1 MAKKRTGSLGDA
13 RARMKQLREADPD
26 EAEQE
31 ESAPRPR
38 AVAAISAQGAAPSK
52 APPKRD
58 KGTYGGRYRTTIYMN
73 RDLYRQA
80 QAAIRDLGDQ
90 GEQPS
95 TISQLL
101 DDALARELKR
111 LAKKHRDGVAWE
123 PLPIRSKR

>member
-1 MAKKRTGSLGDA
+1 MAKQRRGSLGDA
-13 RARMKQLREADPD
+13 RARMQKLREVEPEETQPAVVRSED
-26 EAEQE
+26 EVYYG
-31 ESAPRPR
+31 PP
-38 AVAAISAQGAAPSK
+38 PSV
-52 APPKRD
+52 KRD
-58 KGTYGGRYRTTIYMN
+58 KGTFGGRYRTSVYLNREIYG
-73 RDLYRQA
+73 RA

-111 LAKKHRDGVAWE
+111 LAKKHRDGVAWD

>member
-1 MAKKRTGSLGDA
+1 MAKQRRGSLGDA
-13 RARMKQLREADPD
+13 RARMQKLREVEPEETQPSVVRSENEPD
-26 EAEQE
+26 GT
-31 ESAPRPR
+31 PP
-38 AVAAISAQGAAPSK
+38 PSV
-52 APPKRD
+52 KRD

-111 LAKKHRDGVAWE
+111 LAKKHRDGVAWD
-123 PLPIRSKR
+123 PLPIRSER